1 MFNQFILDEI
11 IAKFGIEDAIKYVR
25 METHKNQLLMNDF
38 NKKFPNEAN
47 EYEYEYAWWKNK
59 YKELT
64 KEFIT
69 DVQENKFNLKEGVI
83 AKGHEHK
90 DIFMVKIKCKEWLNR
105 VKNELG
111 ERALLEDID
120 NNIKHLIV

>member
-25 METHKNQLLMNDF
+25 METHKNQLLMNGF
-38 NKKFPNEAN
+38 NKKFPNETN

-64 KEFIT
+64 KEI
-69 DVQENKFNLKEGVI
+69 I
-83 AKGHEHK
+83 
-90 DIFMVKIKCKEWLNR
+90 
-105 VKNELG
+105 
-111 ERALLEDID
+111 
-120 NNIKHLIV
+120 

>member
-11 IAKFGIEDAIKYVR
+11 IAKFGIEDVIKYVR
-25 METHKNQLLMNDF
+25 MEAHKNQLLMNDF

-64 KEFIT
+64 KE
-69 DVQENKFNLKEGVI
+69 L
-83 AKGHEHK
+83 A
-90 DIFMVKIKCKEWLNR
+90 
-105 VKNELG
+105 
-111 ERALLEDID
+111 
-120 NNIKHLIV
+120 

>member
-11 IAKFGIEDAIKYVR
+11 IAKFGIEDTIKYVR
-25 METHKNQLLMNDF
+25 MEAHKNQLLMNDF

-64 KEFIT
+64 KEL
-69 DVQENKFNLKEGVI
+69 V
-83 AKGHEHK
+83 
-90 DIFMVKIKCKEWLNR
+90 
-105 VKNELG
+105 
-111 ERALLEDID
+111 
-120 NNIKHLIV
+120 

>member
-11 IAKFGIEDAIKYVR
+11 IAKFGIKDAIKYVR

-64 KEFIT
+64 KEF
-69 DVQENKFNLKEGVI
+69 V
-83 AKGHEHK
+83 
-90 DIFMVKIKCKEWLNR
+90 
-105 VKNELG
+105 
-111 ERALLEDID
+111 
-120 NNIKHLIV
+120 

>member
-11 IAKFGIEDAIKYVR
+11 IAKFRIEDAIKYVR
-25 METHKNQLLMNDF
+25 MEAHKNQLLMNDF

-64 KEFIT
+64 KEL
-69 DVQENKFNLKEGVI
+69 V
-83 AKGHEHK
+83 
-90 DIFMVKIKCKEWLNR
+90 
-105 VKNELG
+105 
-111 ERALLEDID
+111 
-120 NNIKHLIV
+120 

>member
-11 IAKFGIEDAIKYVR
+11 IAKFGIDDAIKYVR
-25 METHKNQLLMNDF
+25 MEAHKNQLLMNDF

-64 KEFIT
+64 KE
-69 DVQENKFNLKEGVI
+69 VV
-83 AKGHEHK
+83 
-90 DIFMVKIKCKEWLNR
+90 
-105 VKNELG
+105 
-111 ERALLEDID
+111 
-120 NNIKHLIV
+120 